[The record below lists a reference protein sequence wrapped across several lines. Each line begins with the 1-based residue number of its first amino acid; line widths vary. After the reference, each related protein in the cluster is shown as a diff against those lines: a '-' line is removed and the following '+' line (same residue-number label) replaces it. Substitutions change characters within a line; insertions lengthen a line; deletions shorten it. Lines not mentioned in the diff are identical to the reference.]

1 MKNFLQIALVAMVAF
16 FFTGQ
21 DLIAQKGVYV
31 GIKLAGTSV
40 SFDDF
45 ESSGDTNGGGLELD
59 LGYNF
64 SNKFGLFTTFG
75 GYKLDDS
82 DVTLGYFDIGS
93 RFFLGSSNTFRPYLD
108 VALTGSSFNDDSDN
122 VDSSLSGGGLS
133 GGGGVQFFFNDNVAL
148 NLGLLISRINYNEVK
163 VGNISVDDLDYK
175 STNTR
180 LKLGLAFY
188 F

>member
-31 GIKLAGTSV
+31 GIKLAGTSA

-45 ESSGDTNGGGLELD
+45 ESSDDTKGGGLEFD

-64 SNKFGLFTTFG
+64 SNNFGIFSTLG
-75 GYKLDDS
+75 GYSLDNS
-82 DVTLGYFDIGS
+82 DVTLGYFDVGG
-93 RFFLGSSNTFRPYLD
+93 RYFFGTSSIKPYLD
-108 VALTGSSFNDDSDN
+108 LALTASSFRDESQNIEY
-122 VDSSLSGGGLS
+122 SLSGTGLS
-133 GGGGVQFFFNDNVAL
+133 GGGGVQFFFTDNVAL
-148 NLGLLISRINYNEVK
+148 NLGLLISRINYREVEI
-163 VGNISVDDLDYK
+163 GNVTFDDLDYK
-175 STNTR
+175 ATNTR
-180 LKLGLAFY
+180 LKVGLAFY